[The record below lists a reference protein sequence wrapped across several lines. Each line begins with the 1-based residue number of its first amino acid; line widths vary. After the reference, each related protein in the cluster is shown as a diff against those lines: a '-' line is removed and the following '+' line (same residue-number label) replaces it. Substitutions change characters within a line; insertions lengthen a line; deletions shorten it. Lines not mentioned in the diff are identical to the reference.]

1 MTEKTGITL
10 AQYKKAYRKI
20 KAKEG
25 KIGFLINLT
34 AYVVVNSLLV
44 AINLL
49 FVPQFSWFVFPLAGW
64 GIGLIF
70 HYTFGVHLINK
81 TLDAEE
87 AHIERVAGKM

>member
-25 KIGFLINLT
+25 KISFFINFT
-34 AYVVVNSLLV
+34 AYVIVNSLLL

-49 FVPQFSWFVFPLAGW
+49 LVPQFPWFVFPLVGW
-64 GIGLIF
+64 GIGLTF

-87 AHIERVAGKM
+87 AHFEQVAGNM